1 MNPETLAKK
10 LQSLMPEVV
19 GQWLRSRELADPELK
34 SLIDK
39 QIVSTAYKTFGD
51 FHNKILL
58 SLPPENKAK
67 GSIYFG
73 TIIYDKEK
81 WPAGISK
88 DELLQNVGIYGRSG
102 SGKTTLAFH
111 LIQQLDSMGI
121 PYLFFDHKRTLRH
134 LLPQLKNKVNVF
146 TPGRSLSKLIFN
158 PFITPPGIESSVY
171 INQLVDVMATAFTLG
186 DGAMSVIQKAIFKCY
201 QSENTSPSAQD
212 IILEIEKLEL
222 KGRSRDWKLSAIRA
236 LETIAFSIDTSDN
249 VSQEQMAQRLI
260 QENTVI
266 ELDGLSDGV
275 HQFLVPLLYQWIYQ
289 VKLISPEREKLSM
302 VVFLDEAHTIMS
314 NQIKRS
320 SESLMEKLLRL
331 TRELGIATV
340 ILDQTPSMISKV
352 VLANCYTNIFLNL
365 ASYSDLQKA
374 ASICLLDPDEKK
386 YFSKLPIGQGIVKL
400 QDRWTSPFLVKF
412 PPVKVEKGFVTD
424 AVLQR
429 YFSVKDKI
437 LPGSG
442 RKTFMDT
449 YFRQVPQI
457 PLLDIALNEPALQFL
472 YDIIQYPD
480 DGVKSRYTRLGI
492 SIGSGN
498 RTKEVL
504 LSQGWVE
511 AQVVELNQTR
521 KLLLK
526 LTIKAQDALGVET
539 GAEYG
544 SLVHEYWK
552 RFYAQKYRD
561 LGCRVDMEVPRKTS
575 GRVDIVAKKDGQTIA
590 IEVETGK
597 SDFISNIRQD
607 LRSKYSRIIVVATD
621 KAAFEKIERA
631 LLREGLLID
640 GKVEIVV
647 EGNLLRG

>member
-1 MNPETLAKK
+1 M
-10 LQSLMPEVV
+10 QEVV
-19 GQWLRSRELADPELK
+19 RQWLRTRELADPDLK
-34 SLIDK
+34 ALIDK

-58 SLPPENKAK
+58 SLPSENKAK
-67 GSIYFG
+67 GSIQLG
-73 TIIYDKEK
+73 TVIYDKER

-111 LIQQLDSMGI
+111 VIQQLDSMGI

-134 LLPQLKNKVNVF
+134 LLPQLKNKVNIF
-146 TPGRSLSKLIFN
+146 TPGRSLAKLSFN

-186 DGAMSVIQKAIFKCY
+186 DGSTSVIQKALFTCY
-201 QSENTSPSAQD
+201 QSENNSPSVQD
-212 IILEIEKLEL
+212 IIQEIEKLEL
-222 KGRSRDWKLSAIRA
+222 KGRSRDWKLAAIRA
-236 LETIAFSIDTSDN
+236 LETLAFSIDTSDN
-249 VSQEQMAQRLI
+249 ISQEQVAQRI
-260 QENTVI
+260 IHENTVI

-275 HQFLVPLLYQWIYQ
+275 HQFLVPLLYQWVYQ
-289 VKLISPEREKLSM
+289 VKLISPEREKLSI

-340 ILDQTPSMISKV
+340 ILDQTPSIISKV

-374 ASICLLDPDEKK
+374 ASICLLDSEEKK
-386 YFSKLPIGQGIVKL
+386 YFSQLPIGQGIVKL

-412 PPVKVEKGFVTD
+412 PPVKVEKGSVTD
-424 AVLQR
+424 EVLRR
-429 YFSVKDKI
+429 YFNVKDKI
-437 LPGSG
+437 SSGSS
-442 RKTFMDT
+442 RKTFEDS
-449 YFRQVPQI
+449 YFGQVPRI
-457 PLLDIALNEPALQFL
+457 PLLDIALNEPAFKLL

-480 DGVKSRYTRLGI
+480 DGVKSRYARLGI

-511 AQVVELNQTR
+511 TQVVELNQTR
-521 KLLLK
+521 KVLLK
-526 LTIKAQDALGVET
+526 LTKKAQDALGVET

-561 LGCRVDMEVPRKTS
+561 LGYRVDMEVPRKTS
-575 GRVDIVAKKDGQTIA
+575 GRVDVVARKEGQAIA
-590 IEVETGK
+590 IEIETGK
-597 SDFISNIRQD
+597 SDFISNVRQD
-607 LRSKYSRIIVVATD
+607 LRSKYSRNIVIATD
-621 KAAFEKIERA
+621 REAFEKIERA
-631 LLREGLLID
+631 LLREGLLIR
-640 GKVEIVV
+640 GKVEVV
-647 EGNLLRG
+647 RRDGL